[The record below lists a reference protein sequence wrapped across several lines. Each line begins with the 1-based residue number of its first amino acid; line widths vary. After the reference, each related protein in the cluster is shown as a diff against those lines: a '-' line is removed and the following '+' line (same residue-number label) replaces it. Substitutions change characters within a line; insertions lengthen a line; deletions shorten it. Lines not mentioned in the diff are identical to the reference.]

1 MSVLDID
8 EKNGVLLD
16 KKVLKTTGFKKD
28 GKLLAFPFKGGVM
41 LVNVKNKDFAG
52 SLDNFNY
59 KEEKHEASKFLFK
72 VS

>member
-8 EKNGVLLD
+8 EKNRVLLD
-16 KKVLKTTGFKKD
+16 KKVRKTTGFKKGD
-28 GKLLAFPFKGGVM
+28 KLVAIPFKGGVM